1 MKEERK
7 ELEVRKC
14 GTGSPESP
22 ASVTF
27 SIDGFDFGLVRSN
40 ATNGSSY
47 ESYWRYGS

>member
-27 SIDGFDFGLVRSN
+27 SIDGFDFGLLKSN
-40 ATNGSSY
+40 ATIGSIY
-47 ESYWRYGS
+47 ESYERYES